1 MLRRCAIALLAATV
15 LAPPL
20 FIPLLSA
27 QVRGIAP
34 APVRGVGSAPARGIV
49 GGFLPRFEQRRFAHP
64 AVFLGSPFFYSDYA
78 YQPGVVPAEPQ
89 VIVVQAAPAAAVQET
104 NKPAA
109 LLIEWDGSHYV
120 RRDGTVAAYQT
131 ETQPAGHPQ
140 RTSSRRTAEDSQPP
154 SAKELPSVVL
164 IFRDGQTQEVRNY
177 AIVNGILYAHGD
189 YWVDGYWNREIRL
202 SLLNVPATLA
212 ANQQRGVSFV
222 LPSASNEV
230 ITRP

>member
-1 MLRRCAIALLAATV
+1 MLRRCAIALLGATV
-15 LAPPL
+15 FTSLLLA
-20 FIPLLSA
+20 PLLSA

-34 APVRGVGSAPARGIV
+34 ARGVVSVPARGIV
-49 GGFLPRFEQRRFAHP
+49 GGFQPRFERRRFAHP

-78 YQPGVVPAEPQ
+78 YQPAVVPAEPQ
-89 VIVVQAAPAAAVQET
+89 VIVVQAAPAAVVQEAS
-104 NKPAA
+104 KPAP

-120 RRDGTVAAYQT
+120 RRDGTVAAAYQT

-140 RTSSRRTAEDSQPP
+140 TTSSRRTAEDSQPP

>member
-15 LAPPL
+15 LTPLLFTPP
-20 FIPLLSA
+20 LSA
-27 QVRGIAP
+27 QMRGVAP
-34 APVRGVGSAPARGIV
+34 GPVRGVVSAPARGIV
-49 GGFLPRFEQRRFAHP
+49 GGFQPRFEQRRFAHP

-78 YQPGVVPAEPQ
+78 YQPAVVPAEPQ
-89 VIVVQAAPAAAVQET
+89 VIVVQAAPAAVMQEAS
-104 NKPAA
+104 KPAP

-120 RRDGTVAAYQT
+120 RRDGTVAAAYQT
-131 ETQPAGHPQ
+131 ETQPAGH
-140 RTSSRRTAEDSQPP
+140 AEDSQPP